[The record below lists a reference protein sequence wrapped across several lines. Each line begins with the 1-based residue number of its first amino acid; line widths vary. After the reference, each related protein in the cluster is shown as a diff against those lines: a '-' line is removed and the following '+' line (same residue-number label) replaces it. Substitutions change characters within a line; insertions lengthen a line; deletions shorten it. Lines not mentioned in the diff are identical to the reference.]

1 MSHIKSYFGIE
12 REFDRY
18 YQLLKAQLRDGTT
31 LDDIRDEDAIKIAAA
46 KTFDIDKI
54 WSNPNIKIPLEKAHL
69 YMCAV
74 GDNPQE
80 YE

>member
-1 MSHIKSYFGIE
+1 MQHIKSYFGIE

-31 LDDIRDEDAIKIAAA
+31 FDDIRDEDAIKIAAA

-54 WSNPNIKIPLEKAHL
+54 WSNPNIKIPLE
-69 YMCAV
+69 
-74 GDNPQE
+74 
-80 YE
+80 